1 MKSHLLAFPAA
12 ERPVCVP
19 YKRKPVRITCRVGA
33 PAPTATVN
41 KQRIT
46 KRAFDGRALHGLK
59 FLCRVIFIRQFMFI
73 RRPSERY
80 SPMFSAAE
88 RPVCVPYKRK
98 PVRITCRVGAPAPTA
113 TVNKQRI
120 TKRAFDGRALHGLKF
135 LCRVIFIRQFM
146 FIRRPSERYSP
157 MFSAAERPVCVPY
170 KRKPVRITCWVG
182 ASAPTATVNEKQLTL
197 RTFDG

>member
-1 MKSHLLAFPAA
+1 MFIGRPTKSHLLAFPAA

-98 PVRITCRVGAPAPTA
+98 GTIPDRLIRQKDRKRK
-113 TVNKQRI
+113 TVNIAYVRRMCI
-120 TKRAFDGRALHGLKF
+120 AW
-135 LCRVIFIRQFM
+135 VEIFMPCNFHSSIYVY
-146 FIRRPSERYSP
+146 PSTERTSFAHVFHRGTP
-157 MFSAAERPVCVPY
+157 GVRSLQAE
-170 KRKPVRITCWVG
+170 TC
-182 ASAPTATVNEKQLTL
+182 PHYL
-197 RTFDG
+197 